1 LDASGGPLRPRNRI
15 RFTTAQGV
23 TTLRHARALEDISM
37 KFRAMIVLAAMA
49 MLSACGI
56 NSVPTAEENA
66 KARWAD
72 VQAAY
77 QRRADTI
84 PNVVASVKG
93 SAASEGKILT
103 DVINAR
109 ANATRV
115 QVNATDL
122 TDPAKVAS
130 FQAAQNQL
138 GSSLGRLLATVEAYP
153 ELKSQENF
161 RSLITEIEGSNNRIT
176 IAIRDYNTAVQAYNT
191 RIRTFP
197 DAVGAKIF
205 YGAKPMV
212 PFQAQPGAETNPTVD
227 FGNTN

>member
-1 LDASGGPLRPRNRI
+1 
-15 RFTTAQGV
+15 
-23 TTLRHARALEDISM
+23 M
-37 KFRAMIVLAAMA
+37 KFRAMIVLAATA
-49 MLSACGI
+49 MLAACGI

-84 PNVVASVKG
+84 PNIVATTKG

-109 ANATRV
+109 ANATKV

-122 TDPAKVAS
+122 TDPNKIANY
-130 FQAAQNQL
+130 QLAQNQL
-138 GSSLGRLLATVEAYP
+138 SGSLGRLLATVEAYP
-153 ELKSQENF
+153 NLKSQDNF
-161 RSLITEIEGSNNRIT
+161 KALITEIEGSNNRIN

-197 DAVGAKIF
+197 DAIGAKIF
-205 YGAKPMV
+205 YGAKPLV
-212 PFQAQPGAETNPTVD
+212 PFQAAPGAETNPTVD
-227 FGNTN
+227 FGNSN